1 MAKKG
6 SRILV
11 GLICEQCKK
20 QNYVVQKNK
29 VNTQEGLKLKKH
41 CNRCKKHTLHKE
53 KKKIG

>member
-29 VNTQEGLKLKKH
+29 INTQEGLKLNKH

-53 KKKIG
+53 KKKLG